1 MWWKGW
7 NGFDKCTWSKYELE
21 LENNFSSLDVLFIR
35 IGKKLR
41 LQYVEN
47 QLIAIFFS
55 TGYHLHLIRGSKL
68 L

>member
-35 IGKKLR
+35 IGKIIKTTIYR
-41 LQYVEN
+41 KPTNSE
-47 QLIAIFFS
+47 IFFYWIS
-55 TGYHLHLIRGSKL
+55 LALDT
-68 L
+68 